1 MSNPYVSTRASWVS
15 SAITVVA
22 KAAEDVTTMTKEK
35 VEMVEVDKKE
45 IIYIERKDVVDE
57 LSHIHS
63 EKASVGST
71 SPKDPVKSGDD
82 SRFGII

>member
-1 MSNPYVSTRASWVS
+1 
-15 SAITVVA
+15 
-22 KAAEDVTTMTKEK
+22 
-35 VEMVEVDKKE
+35 MVEVDKKE

-63 EKASVGST
+63 EKPSVGST